1 MEAHR
6 QTPHL
11 RVFAHEAFDL
21 LVIDDHGVMPTAIF
35 AAFALVRTAA
45 IARNLSADELVRRA
59 IERRAV
65 GADRV
70 FTLYPS
76 TDIRW
81 NFGDAVTGQT
91 GRLFLPFDVRI
102 GKKFSDLFNASLEV
116 GVPTIK
122 QYPIYNFMTV
132 LRFNLTS

>member
-1 MEAHR
+1 M
-6 QTPHL
+6 
-11 RVFAHEAFDL
+11 
-21 LVIDDHGVMPTAIF
+21 IDDHGVMPTAIF

-45 IARNLSADELVRRA
+45 IAQNLSADELVRRA

-91 GRLFLPFDVRI
+91 GCLFLPFDVRI

-116 GVPTIK
+116 GVPIIK

-132 LRFNLTS
+132 PRFNLTF